1 MDWQDETGML
11 RVTGPGRE
19 RPGAWRL
26 HGELDLA
33 TRWVL
38 ANAVRSEA
46 TAGDLRLDAA
56 EVSFV
61 DCSGL
66 GTLVDLARAVRA
78 AGHRFEIAPASG
90 ALTRLSRLTGQSE
103 LLGISP

>member
-1 MDWQDETGML
+1 MDWQDEMGML
-11 RVTGPGRE
+11 RVTGVGHGQ
-19 RPGAWRL
+19 PGAWRL

-38 ANAVRSEA
+38 ATAVRSEA
-46 TAGDLRLDAA
+46 SAGDVRLDAA
-56 EVSFV
+56 GVSFV

-66 GTLVDLARAVRA
+66 GTL
-78 AGHRFEIAPASG
+78 I
-90 ALTRLSRLTGQSE
+90 E